1 MERFKFPAAVA
12 VTSVALVL
20 IIVGVGA
27 LALPTIVAATAGPA
41 AAAWAFGG
49 GGPHG
54 GAWAGGAGFG
64 LPSEVQGLSE
74 VPPAERFSHFVGVQV
89 SLKDKDNRPLTLH
102 ITPGTATASSP
113 TSLSVAANDGSART
127 FGLNDRTVVHGQAP
141 IGVGDRVV
149 VLTVNDDT
157 TARTVIRADKD
168 GFGGPGPGGWGGGGW
183 GHP

>member
-27 LALPTIVAATAGPA
+27 LALPTVLAATAGPA

-54 GAWAGGAGFG
+54 GAWEGGAGLG

-74 VPPAERFSHFVGVQV
+74 VPAAERFSHFVGVQV
-89 SLKDKDNRPLTLH
+89 SLKDKDNRPVTLH

-168 GFGGPGPGGWGGGGW
+168 RFGGPGPGGWGGGW

>member
-27 LALPTIVAATAGPA
+27 LALPTVLAATAGPA

-54 GAWAGGAGFG
+54 GAWEGGAGFG

-74 VPPAERFSHFVGVQV
+74 VPAAERFSHFVGVQV
-89 SLKDKDNRPLTLH
+89 SLKDKDNRPVTLH

-113 TSLSVAANDGSART
+113 TSLSVAANDGSNRGARS
-127 FGLNDRTVVHGQAP
+127 GSDRRGRSCGGADGQ
-141 IGVGDRVV
+141 R
-149 VLTVNDDT
+149 
-157 TARTVIRADKD
+157 
-168 GFGGPGPGGWGGGGW
+168 
-183 GHP
+183 

>member
-20 IIVGVGA
+20 IVVGVGA
-27 LALPTIVAATAGPA
+27 LALPTVLAATAGPA
-41 AAAWAFGG
+41 AALAFGA

-64 LPSEVQGLSE
+64 LPSEVQSLSE
-74 VPPAERFSHFVGVQV
+74 VPPAERFGHFVGVQV

-102 ITPGTATASSP
+102 ITPGTATASTP

-149 VLTVNDDT
+149 VVTVNDDT
-157 TARTVIRADKD
+157 TASTVIRADKD
-168 GFGGPGPGGWGGGGW
+168 GFGGPGPGGWGGW
-183 GHP
+183 GRP